1 MSNTLQNVN
10 LAQLAQQSLDVL
22 VPHLVPL
29 NVVTTDLSA
38 DVATSG
44 ATVGTRIAT
53 QMTGVA
59 NIESLGYAG
68 SAEAVTLTA
77 KTVTLGALSGLVI
90 GFTDTEWSKSSI
102 NLMDVFVKPGI
113 NLIAKGMQDTLWAL
127 FTSSNYTNSETIT
140 AAAFN
145 ADKVALLAEKCT
157 DLNWP
162 AMDRAMV
169 LKPSYFTRL
178 TLDKAIQ
185 AQYAYGGSEVIRYRQ
200 IPAVSGFAPVMEYS
214 GLPDNSQNLVGVVLN
229 KQAAIVASRVPATPD
244 SFNGEITN
252 VSDPDSG
259 FTMQLRKWYSP
270 DAGKYFMSIGALWG
284 ASVGNGAAAV
294 RIVSA

>member
-1 MSNTLQNVN
+1 
-10 LAQLAQQSLDVL
+10 
-22 VPHLVPL
+22 
-29 NVVTTDLSA
+29 
-38 DVATSG
+38 
-44 ATVGTRIAT
+44 
-53 QMTGVA
+53 
-59 NIESLGYAG
+59 
-68 SAEAVTLTA
+68 
-77 KTVTLGALSGLVI
+77 
-90 GFTDTEWSKSSI
+90 
-102 NLMDVFVKPGI
+102 
-113 NLIAKGMQDTLWAL
+113 
-127 FTSSNYTNSETIT
+127 
-140 AAAFN
+140 
-145 ADKVALLAEKCT
+145 
-157 DLNWP
+157 
-162 AMDRAMV
+162 MV